1 MADGFETPKV
11 TTYIYTFSNTNSDND
26 PFEYVGFTENTD
38 IKKACTEKLF
48 EQFSCLA
55 EGYRFYCYDKKEILQ
70 LLHDILSQIDDILN
84 TNVNDICVDYETKT
98 YLSNMKYT
106 YSIWYKYYECK
117 DKIAKDYE
125 IYQDYISEVV
135 TNNDI
140 SCLGDI
146 EKSLYYNNI
155 KILSARLPYE
165 IQILRKNRSI
175 LNEKQVKLIQ
185 IKLDKFVIKN

>member
-1 MADGFETPKV
+1 MADGFETPKA
-11 TTYIYTFSNTNSDND
+11 TTYTYTFSNTKLDND
-26 PFEYVGFTENTD
+26 PFEYAGVTEDAEIKKTYTEN
-38 IKKACTEKLF
+38 LL

-55 EGYRFYCYDKKEILQ
+55 EKYWFYCFEKLEILQ

-84 TNVNDICVDYETKT
+84 TNVNDICVDDKTKT

-106 YSIWYKYYECK
+106 YSIWYEYYECK
-117 DKIAKDYE
+117 DRIAKDYE
-125 IYQDYISEVV
+125 IYQHYISKVV

-175 LNEKQVKLIQ
+175 LNEKQFKLIQ
-185 IKLDKFVIKN
+185 IKLDRFVIKN

>member
-1 MADGFETPKV
+1 MEDGYETPNA
-11 TTYIYTFSNTNSDND
+11 TTYIYTFSTKSDND
-26 PFEYVGFTENTD
+26 PFEYAGVTGDTEIKKVYTENLSKEFT
-38 IKKACTEKLF
+38 L
-48 EQFSCLA
+48 LA
-55 EGYRFYCYDKKEILQ
+55 EGYRFYCDDKEEILK

-84 TNVNDICVDYETKT
+84 TNVNDICVDDEMKT
-98 YLSNMKYT
+98 YLSNMKDR
-106 YSIWYKYYECK
+106 YSIWYEYYEYK

-125 IYQDYISEVV
+125 IYQDYISKVV

-175 LNEKQVKLIQ
+175 LNEKLFKLIQ